1 MGRIAKKTAS
11 QLDRLKANA
20 KNSYD
25 YFKPNYDRYHTSRR
39 FVFDSSLSADD
50 IALLNDLGKP
60 QIECNVLE
68 AYISRLR
75 GEFAKQEPSITVRTM
90 DGAKIDTATLHI
102 VEDHTRAIL
111 AEANNNSFE
120 YEVYTDLLSGGF
132 SAMKVWTEYAGE
144 MKFDQVIRLARVFDP
159 TLCGW
164 DIMARYSHKGDG
176 RYSFENFPKLADEVE
191 SEYNIKLDNIKFTRT
206 MDGFNWS
213 YRNSKN
219 EDIMIVCD
227 YYEKRMKKAKIVQLS
242 DGQILTEKDYEE
254 YLMDFESSGTVA
266 LPPVVGRS
274 RMTDITVI
282 DRYRFVEDQIIDRTE
297 TDYRYLPHIFVD
309 GNSVLLKQGGD
320 GAVQQMTRPYIW
332 HAMDTQ
338 KLKNYAAQTLANE
351 LENMVQSKW
360 KVAIE
365 SIPEQYLDAYT
376 NNQIPSVMVY
386 KSVND
391 DNVDQPLPPPQEIQR
406 IPMPPEV
413 SNALGMSDQIIQNT
427 LGAYDASLGVN
438 GNDISGKAIEAG
450 ATNSNAASMPYVV
463 GFLQGLNQAA
473 QIIVDLIPK
482 TMVNETSIPVIA
494 PDGKD
499 DFVKI
504 NQQGGFPI
512 NYSTN
517 SLQVRVE
524 AGVNFSVQKSR
535 ALQQII
541 QLTQASP
548 LFGQFINEMGLEV
561 LLDNLEIRGIDQLKV
576 LSTQFMQQLKQQKQL
591 QMQQM
596 QNNPQVQ
603 RVQLE
608 KQKLAQTAQQDQV
621 ENQLKSTE
629 LAATYEQIQNDRIKL
644 FLQSQQSNLDNAVKI
659 DQHQTEKYKA
669 AIDAALQVTDQ
680 QHRHTK
686 ETVEKIHDGIELAH
700 TIKTAKQQQS
710 QQTSA

>member
-1 MGRIAKKTAS
+1 
-11 QLDRLKANA
+11 
-20 KNSYD
+20 
-25 YFKPNYDRYHTSRR
+25 
-39 FVFDSSLSADD
+39 
-50 IALLNDLGKP
+50 
-60 QIECNVLE
+60 
-68 AYISRLR
+68 
-75 GEFAKQEPSITVRTM
+75 
-90 DGAKIDTATLHI
+90 
-102 VEDHTRAIL
+102 
-111 AEANNNSFE
+111 
-120 YEVYTDLLSGGF
+120 
-132 SAMKVWTEYAGE
+132 
-144 MKFDQVIRLARVFDP
+144 
-159 TLCGW
+159 
-164 DIMARYSHKGDG
+164 
-176 RYSFENFPKLADEVE
+176 
-191 SEYNIKLDNIKFTRT
+191 
-206 MDGFNWS
+206 
-213 YRNSKN
+213 
-219 EDIMIVCD
+219 
-227 YYEKRMKKAKIVQLS
+227 
-242 DGQILTEKDYEE
+242 
-254 YLMDFESSGTVA
+254 
-266 LPPVVGRS
+266 
-274 RMTDITVI
+274 
-282 DRYRFVEDQIIDRTE
+282 
-297 TDYRYLPHIFVD
+297 
-309 GNSVLLKQGGD
+309 
-320 GAVQQMTRPYIW
+320 
-332 HAMDTQ
+332 
-338 KLKNYAAQTLANE
+338 
-351 LENMVQSKW
+351 
-360 KVAIE
+360 
-365 SIPEQYLDAYT
+365 
-376 NNQIPSVMVY
+376 
-386 KSVND
+386 
-391 DNVDQPLPPPQEIQR
+391 
-406 IPMPPEV
+406 
-413 SNALGMSDQIIQNT
+413 
-427 LGAYDASLGVN
+427 
-438 GNDISGKAIEAG
+438 
-450 ATNSNAASMPYVV
+450 MPYVV